1 MIIMTFGL
9 SNLIC
14 WGWLESSVDIVL
26 SRYGGVT
33 RHLFRQEYLVV
44 LREWKWVMGDYH
56 GVCIVE
62 PDLLEVIGQER
73 GASQLL
79 EGLQVQYRLG

>member
-1 MIIMTFGL
+1 M
-9 SNLIC
+9 
-14 WGWLESSVDIVL
+14 ESSVDIVL

-73 GASQLL
+73 IASQLL
-79 EGLQVQYRLG
+79 EGCRCRVGWGSAE